1 MEAIHNLTAQFTNL
15 YTTTR
20 AQHIAM
26 LKSQLSL
33 STVDAEEAVE
43 QVWTKVWADLT
54 QSDEKQAEV
63 ILKPAYIYQSCKQQ
77 AKSMLDKKK
86 NINEVSLFSPI
97 DDDESEDGSNYLK
110 KAYLQLEY
118 KLNQTEANK
127 QAAQEFKQ
135 SRLKVAHRALMTLKE
150 SHRKLILGHYYGKKP
165 YAQLAN
171 ELGFKN
177 ASVAKQ
183 TANRDL
189 RRIRQ
194 NLLGIDKHNCA
205 A

>member
-1 MEAIHNLTAQFTNL
+1 MEAIHNLTVQFTNL

-43 QVWTKVWADLT
+43 LVWTKVWADLT
-54 QSDEKQAEV
+54 LSDDKQAEV

-77 AKSMLDKKK
+77 ALSILSKKK
-86 NINEVSLFSPI
+86 NLNEVSLFSPV
-97 DDDESEDGSNYLK
+97 DDEDFEDMSYQK
-110 KAYLQLEY
+110 KALMKLECE
-118 KLNQTEANK
+118 LSQTDANM
-127 QAAQEFKQ
+127 QAAKEFKQ

-165 YAQLAN
+165 YAQLAI

-189 RRIRQ
+189 HRIRQ
-194 NLLGIDKHNCA
+194 NLLGIEKHNFA

>member
-1 MEAIHNLTAQFTNL
+1 METIHNLTAQFTNI

-43 QVWTKVWADLT
+43 QVWTKVWANLT
-54 QSDEKQAEV
+54 QSDDKQAEV

-77 AKSMLDKKK
+77 ALSILSKKK
-86 NINEVSLFSPI
+86 NLNEVSLFSPV
-97 DDDESEDGSNYLK
+97 DDEDFEEMSYQK
-110 KAYLQLEY
+110 KALMKLECE
-118 KLNQTEANK
+118 LSQTNANM
-127 QAAQEFKQ
+127 QAAKEFKQ

-165 YAQLAN
+165 YAQLAI

-189 RRIRQ
+189 HRIRQ
-194 NLLGIDKHNCA
+194 NLLGIEKHNFA